1 MVPLVAK
8 DGSHSTVF
16 SLLQFPFSVYT
27 LEEPS
32 ASASVGST
40 NFGILKFN
48 TLESLTDREDWDLQ
62 VLSQRD
68 MGMFQH
74 VTTITMERGISTL
87 RGFTTF
93 ISLHSTHTHT
103 HTELVF
109 VFFHFWKKFWIT
121 VRFLMWIFLDWHQ
134 VSLRQHVILCVAT
147 SLPCYSQLLCARLF
161 FPSSGILTVD

>member
-8 DGSHSTVF
+8 DGSHSTVL

-40 NFGILKFN
+40 NFGILKFD

-93 ISLHSTHTHT
+93 ISLHSTHAHTQTHT
-103 HTELVF
+103 QLVF
-109 VFFHFWKKFWIT
+109 FPLFKKILNHSQISK
-121 VRFLMWIFLDWHQ
+121 VNLLGLAPSQSPAACH
-134 VSLRQHVILCVAT
+134 SLC
-147 SLPCYSQLLCARLF
+147 CY
-161 FPSSGILTVD
+161 